1 VILQSLIFG
10 LTNYVGR
17 ILSSI
22 SFEYGEVVFKMISLS
37 IPNASL
43 KQKLSLQ
50 CNVDDDICIE

>member
-1 VILQSLIFG
+1 M
-10 LTNYVGR
+10 
-17 ILSSI
+17 SSI
-22 SFEYGEVVFKMISLS
+22 SFEYGEVAFKMISLS